1 VQARRQ
7 RPVLRAPER
16 RLVVR
21 PAQAPLREQRALHSE
36 LLQEPVLQVMYRTA
50 GQKRRL

>member
-1 VQARRQ
+1 V
-7 RPVLRAPER
+7 VLLA
-16 RLVVR
+16 L
-21 PAQAPLREQRALHSE
+21 APLRERPALHSE